1 MFTKWLQDTFNVPLV
16 IQISDDEKFL
26 FNENIEL
33 EECIR
38 NGNNNVKELLSLGF
52 NRELTFIFSDV
63 E

>member
-26 FNENIEL
+26 FNEKIEL
-33 EECIR
+33 EDCIQY
-38 NGNNNVKELLSLGF
+38 GKNNVKELLSLGF
-52 NRELTFIFSDV
+52 DRELTFVFSDV